1 MPTSIVQGLD
11 LAPQATR
18 QSRGPIDVNEPA
30 TLMFGTVLKSLAS
43 GTPDELVN
51 PQEWKHQHVDADDG
65 NVTQAE
71 AGQELLQDLACS
83 LPLTQPIAVP
93 EARQRLH
100 RDVHSADHGCLA
112 HAKIADWR
120 PEQMISH
127 CTQVTP
133 DGDEYTLGSA
143 IGTAY
148 KVLPRSDKAVE
159 GNASSHMV
167 MEKLSPLVSPDVG
180 HGELRSDD
188 DMLAGHPGSSSD
200 SDRLSTTQS
209 LPASKPTDHPLTS
222 VPIEL
227 SPARQLLSIIE
238 SHLKPQLASPHFAI
252 DTRAK
257 SEEVRVLR
265 MTLRPVD
272 LGEIEVTLRR
282 RGAEMQIRI
291 IVSKQAA
298 ADALQGD
305 LSFLNGRIASLLPED
320 GTHSV
325 AILMSSSDS
334 TASSGLQSH
343 FRSENEVI
351 FNGQGGLPSGGGQR
365 PSPRKEDE
373 QSIVESEHY
382 DKDTPPQLGASGI
395 IV

>member
-1 MPTSIVQGLD
+1 MPPTFVQGLD

-18 QSRGPIDVNEPA
+18 QTRGRNDVNEPA

-43 GTPDELVN
+43 GMHDELTD
-51 PQEWKHQHVDADDG
+51 PQQSKHQHVDADDG
-65 NVTQAE
+65 SVTQVE
-71 AGQELLQDLACS
+71 DGQELLQDLTSS
-83 LPLTQPIAVP
+83 LPLTQPIAAP
-93 EARQRLH
+93 EARQQLH
-100 RDVHSADHGCLA
+100 RDVHSAGYGHLA
-112 HAKIADWR
+112 HAKITDWR

-127 CTQVTP
+127 CMQVNP
-133 DGDEYTLGSA
+133 DGDEYTLGST

-148 KVLPRSDKAVE
+148 KVLPRSDKGVE
-159 GNASSHMV
+159 GNANAHLV
-167 MEKLSPLVSPDVG
+167 IEKLSTLVSPDLR

-188 DMLAGHPGSSSD
+188 DVLAGLPGSSSD
-200 SDRLSTTQS
+200 SDRLSATQS
-209 LPASKPTDHPLTS
+209 LPTIKPTDYPLTS
-222 VPIEL
+222 VPVGL

-238 SHLKPQLASPHFAI
+238 SHLKPQLASPHFAK
-252 DTRAK
+252 DTRVQ

-291 IVSKQAA
+291 VVSKQAA
-298 ADALQGD
+298 ADTLQGD
-305 LSFLNGRIASLLPED
+305 LSFLNGRIATLLPED

-325 AILMSSSDS
+325 AIFMSSSDS